1 MDELIKEIL
10 THVDDEGSLGEL
22 AKELQNIIEDHKAG
36 EISDQDLNDLLIETL
51 QVYKAHDAA
60 HNEVVIRWAVK
71 IAQIA
76 AKAMI

>member
-10 THVDDEGSLGEL
+10 SHKGDDSVLGEL
-22 AKELQNIIEDHKAG
+22 ALELHNIIEDHKAG
-36 EISDQDLNDLLIETL
+36 EISDQDLNDLLIETI
-51 QVYKAHDAA
+51 QAYDAHETAD
-60 HNEVVIRWAVK
+60 NEVMVRWAVK

>member
-22 AKELQNIIEDHKAG
+22 AKELQNIIKDHKAG

-51 QVYKAHDAA
+51 QVYKAHDTA
-60 HNEVVIRWAVK
+60 HNEVVVRWAVK